1 MLASAA
7 LMATCSQG
15 AHLPFHHLPYS
26 VLWAN
31 TVALKGCVNGRY
43 ERILQMS
50 LALVP
55 HWGIL
60 VSAPCFEVARGE
72 WMAQSQQPQ

>member
-1 MLASAA
+1 MPASAA
-7 LMATCSQG
+7 LMATRSQG
-15 AHLPFHHLPYS
+15 VHLPFHHHPYS

-31 TVALKGCVNGRY
+31 TVALKGCVNVRH
-43 ERILQMS
+43 ERIQQMS
-50 LALVP
+50 LALAP
-55 HWGIL
+55 HWGTL